1 MSQDKE
7 REDSDE
13 LLSCPFCGHDEAT
26 MTVNEF
32 RDHYITCDNCEA
44 DGPWQHIKEAAIVAW
59 NTRAALASQQAVKG
73 EPVAIVHSADATV
86 RLEWASVEAAH
97 NAKPG
102 PLYASTP
109 SREPQWQPIETAPK
123 DGKVVLL
130 GYHNSHGNWRTMRGC
145 WLSKDYIDEYWE
157 YPEGVDAGWFETP
170 VEADEPPN
178 CWPTDPTHWMPLPPP
193 PGIHSRGEGE
203 KA

>member
-7 REDSDE
+7 REA
-13 LLSCPFCGHDEAT
+13 LLKRANALLDKLLDHDLQYSAQT
-26 MTVNEF
+26 
-32 RDHYITCDNCEA
+32 
-44 DGPWQHIKEAAIVAW
+44 GAAQIVDDLI
-59 NTRAALASQQAVKG
+59 AALATQPPAVQG
-73 EPVAIVHSADATV
+73 
-86 RLEWASVEAAH
+86 
-97 NAKPG
+97 
-102 PLYASTP
+102 
-109 SREPQWQPIETAPK
+109 EPQWLPIETAPK

-157 YPEGVDAGWFETP
+157 DPEGVDAGWFETP
-170 VEADEPPN
+170 VEAEDPPN